1 MTAIAAC
8 AAPPDRAR
16 TAFVGAGG
24 GGDTA
29 AALLRSTLSASSNAV
44 VYGAG
49 YSAAEYVRGIAR
61 GVAGKG
67 PAAAAFDRLP
77 HAGPPAL
84 VNAYLRSLGARGD
97 DGVFE
102 LTPDATHVDAL
113 FGQLRPDASLPVAA
127 QPAGFKYAT
136 LLDEAAA
143 LRALRPAAPLRMFR
157 SVRDFA
163 SPRDV
168 QHAHA
173 ALRDDF
179 ARQGVTTAVLVDFG
193 ADVFDFGGVTRRP
206 LQRDKCVLLSLLHL
220 LRAGALSELRIEAYG
235 PGVDAHAPLDVV
247 VRQLEAVAP
256 FAAVLTPQDADP
268 AVEAYVAALRAHAAA
283 LEQLSLFAP
292 GRATRNFVEAYT
304 SLREEGDVSAF
315 VTGFLEQRH
324 DFRSMA
330 AERQAAFRADTA
342 RALAASPG
350 AFRRFCEVHVVVLTP
365 VNAAAFVAR
374 VCQPEYG
381 ALDALLLSS
390 QNGA

>member
-1 MTAIAAC
+1 MTAVAAC
-8 AAPPDRAR
+8 HAPPGQAR

-29 AALLRSTLSASSNAV
+29 AALLRSTLSRSNAV

-49 YSAAEYVRGIAR
+49 YSAAEYASGLAR

-67 PAAAAFDRLP
+67 PASSNAFDRLP
-77 HAGPPAL
+77 HAGSPAL
-84 VNAYLRSLGARGD
+84 VDAYLRSLGVRCD

-113 FGQLRPDASLPVAA
+113 FGPLRPDASLPVSA

-163 SPRDV
+163 SPRAV

-179 ARQGVTTAVLVDFG
+179 ARQGVTVAVLVDFG
-193 ADVFDFGGVTRRP
+193 ADVFDFGGVERRP

-220 LRAGALSELRIEAYG
+220 LRTGALSELRIEAYG

-247 VRQLEAVAP
+247 ARQLEAVAP
-256 FAAVLTPQDADP
+256 FATVLTPQAANP

-283 LEQLSLFAP
+283 LGPLFAP

-304 SLREEGDVSAF
+304 SLREAGDVSAF

-330 AERQAAFRADTA
+330 AERQAVFRADTA

-365 VNAAAFVAR
+365 ANAAAFVAR
-374 VCQPEYG
+374 VCKPEYD
-381 ALDALLLSS
+381 ALDGLLVD
-390 QNGA
+390 A